1 MLVDFLKET
10 MRPSSI
16 RCVLMLLTPGVVL
29 MSVRPLAAWGRRWV
43 SAVVVMYWVLSCPIT
58 VDVLARTLS
67 RGYAPLESGESARQ
81 AKAVVMLGSGT
92 TNLRFRSQQLSFV
105 NIPSGLRALE
115 TARLFKLMDRPL
127 VIASGGVTDQDPA
140 GAPES
145 EAYEPAL
152 VDLGVPADRILQE
165 SRSKNTHDE
174 AVVIKDMLRER
185 GITEFVLVTSPLHMR
200 RSMYA
205 FEAQGMRPIPA
216 VAPLHPDR
224 IEQPFPLLPSDA
236 ALDIGDQAVYE
247 WVARA
252 YYWWKGW
259 L

>member
-16 RCVLMLLTPGVVL
+16 RCVLILLTPGVVL
-29 MSVRPLAAWGRRWV
+29 MNVRPLAAWGRRWV
-43 SAVVVMYWVLSCPIT
+43 SAVVVMYWMLSCPIT

-67 RGYAPLESGESARQ
+67 RGYATLESADARQ

-92 TNLRFRSQQLSFV
+92 KNLRFRGQQLSFV
-105 NIPSGLRALE
+105 NVPSGLRALE

-127 VIASGGVTDQDPA
+127 LIASGGVTDKDPA

-145 EAYEPAL
+145 DAYEPAL
-152 VDLGVPADRILQE
+152 VALGVPADRILQE
-165 SRSKNTHDE
+165 SLSKNTHDE
-174 AVVIKDMLRER
+174 AVAIKDMLRER
-185 GITEFVLVTSPLHMR
+185 GISEFVLVTSPLHMR

-205 FEAQGMRPIPA
+205 FEAQGMHPIPA
-216 VAPLHPDR
+216 VAPLYPER
-224 IEQPFPLLPSDA
+224 IDQPFPLLPSDA
-236 ALDIGDQAVYE
+236 TLDIGDQVVYE

-259 L
+259 F

>member
-29 MSVRPLAAWGRRWV
+29 MNVRPLAAWGRRWV
-43 SAVVVMYWVLSCPIT
+43 SAVVVMYWMLSCPIT

-67 RGYAPLESGESARQ
+67 RGYATLESADARQ

-92 TNLRFRSQQLSFV
+92 KNLRFRGQQLSFV
-105 NIPSGLRALE
+105 NVPSGLRALE

-127 VIASGGVTDQDPA
+127 LIASGGVTDKDPA

-145 EAYEPAL
+145 DAYEPAL
-152 VDLGVPADRILQE
+152 VALGVPADRILQE
-165 SRSKNTHDE
+165 SLSKNTHDE
-174 AVVIKDMLRER
+174 AVAIKDMLRER
-185 GITEFVLVTSPLHMR
+185 GISEFVLVTSPLHMR

-205 FEAQGMRPIPA
+205 FEAQGMHPIPA
-216 VAPLHPDR
+216 VAPLYPER
-224 IEQPFPLLPSDA
+224 IDQPFPLLPSDA
-236 ALDIGDQAVYE
+236 TLDIGDQVVYE

-259 L
+259 S

>member
-16 RCVLMLLTPGVVL
+16 RCVLILLTPGVVL
-29 MSVRPLAAWGRRWV
+29 MNVRPLAAWGRRWV
-43 SAVVVMYWVLSCPIT
+43 SAVVVMYWMLSCPIT

-67 RGYAPLESGESARQ
+67 RGYATLESADARQ

-92 TNLRFRSQQLSFV
+92 KNLRFRGQQLSFV
-105 NIPSGLRALE
+105 NVPSGLRALE

-127 VIASGGVTDQDPA
+127 LIASGGVTDKDPA

-145 EAYEPAL
+145 DAYEPAL
-152 VDLGVPADRILQE
+152 VALGVPADRILQE
-165 SRSKNTHDE
+165 SLSKNTHDE
-174 AVVIKDMLRER
+174 AVAIKDMLRER
-185 GITEFVLVTSPLHMR
+185 GISEFVLVTSPLHMR

-205 FEAQGMRPIPA
+205 FEAQGMHPIPA
-216 VAPLHPDR
+216 VAPLYPER

-236 ALDIGDQAVYE
+236 TLDIGDQVVYE

-259 L
+259 F